1 MEREKKNIDNKNPPR
16 NNNHVSPL
24 EEEGIIGNSMTLQNE
39 VLLVM
44 LPESSGMVDMC
55 NIFYF
60 FHFIY

>member
-1 MEREKKNIDNKNPPR
+1 
-16 NNNHVSPL
+16 VSPL

-60 FHFIY
+60 FILFIKLSYCSLNQIITTEKNL